1 MGIDTTRR
9 YSVAQVYKF
18 PDDGCRYELLDGVL
32 QVTPLARRRH
42 QRVVFQISYRLG
54 QWTEQHGG
62 TVYPGVNV
70 DLDDHTHLEPDVA
83 YARSEDTSGLA
94 FTDPPDLVVE
104 VSSPSTKHFD
114 RGAKKDRY
122 ALAGAAEFWFVDLDA
137 DMIER
142 YVLSADGPQPPPTV
156 HHRRTTITSRLFD
169 GLVLD
174 VDDLLGPPEQ
184 PEPAPAAG
192 DA

>member
-9 YSVAQVYKF
+9 YTVAELYAF

-70 DLDDHTHLEPDVA
+70 DLDDRTHLEPDIA
-83 YARSEDTSGLA
+83 YSRSEDTSGLA
-94 FTDPPDLVVE
+94 FTDPPELVVE
-104 VSSPSTKHFD
+104 VSSPSTKRFD

-122 ALAGAAEFWFVDLDA
+122 ALRGATEFWFVDLDA
-137 DMIER
+137 DVVEQ
-142 YVLSADGPQPPPTV
+142 YALSADGSQPPPAV
-156 HHRRTTITSRLFD
+156 HPRGVTFTSPLFD
-169 GLVLD
+169 GLILD
-174 VDDLLGPPEQ
+174 VDDLLGPPEEQ
-184 PEPAPAAG
+184 I
-192 DA
+192 